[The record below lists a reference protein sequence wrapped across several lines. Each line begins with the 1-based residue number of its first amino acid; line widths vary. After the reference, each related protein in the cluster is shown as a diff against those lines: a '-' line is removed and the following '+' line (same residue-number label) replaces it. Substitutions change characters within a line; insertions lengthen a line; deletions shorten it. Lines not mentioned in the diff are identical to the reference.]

1 MKLIIDIPDFVYDD
15 VRALKG
21 RNLVKVN
28 ADAMHDAIYNGTP
41 FDSVIEDIKKE
52 IEKELCHSI
61 RDEYS
66 QRQNDYCDGVEFAG
80 KRSLEIIDKHIR
92 GKADE

>member
-1 MKLIIDIPDFVYDD
+1 MSIDEAFETLRTTNAYGTMDIAKGIILDYYANQKTV
-15 VRALKG
+15 L
-21 RNLVKVN
+21 
-28 ADAMHDAIYNGTP
+28 
-41 FDSVIEDIKKE
+41 EDIKAE

-80 KRSLEIIDKHIR
+80 KRSLEIIDKHI
-92 GKADE
+92 GKENE